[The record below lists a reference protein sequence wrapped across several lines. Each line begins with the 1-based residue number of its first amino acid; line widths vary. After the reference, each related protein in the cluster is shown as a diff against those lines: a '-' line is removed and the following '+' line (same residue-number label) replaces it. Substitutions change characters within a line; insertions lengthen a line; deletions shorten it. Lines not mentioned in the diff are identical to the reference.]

1 MKFWIPY
8 HAWPFRVRAR
18 SPKSSAKARI
28 FVTHRKETAE
38 FRGLEKRAHEESLV
52 AAHPIEGIAG
62 GKLRL
67 IPLELGLALGLVPA

>member
-1 MKFWIPY
+1 MEFWIPR
-8 HAWPFRVRAR
+8 HVRPFRVRAR

-28 FVTHRKETAE
+28 FVTHRKEAAQI
-38 FRGLEKRAHEESLV
+38 RGLGKKEQEESLV

-67 IPLELGLALGLVPA
+67 IPLEVGLALGLVPA